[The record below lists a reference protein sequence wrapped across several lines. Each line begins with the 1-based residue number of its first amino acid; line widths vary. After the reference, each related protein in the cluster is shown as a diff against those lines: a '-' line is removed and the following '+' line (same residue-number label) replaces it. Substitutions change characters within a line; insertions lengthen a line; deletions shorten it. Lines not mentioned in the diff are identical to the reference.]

1 MAKATIVYIVDPD
14 LGEVLM
20 AKKVRKVGIG
30 YYFGYGGKIEDG
42 ESPEDCTVRETKKE
56 SGGTIVL
63 DKSKLQAIAHIRFF
77 NKTEQNPLTDEPTFE
92 VLCYRIFAKK
102 ADIGTPPTTDE
113 MADPTWFQK
122 VKIPFGTTLMKPGD
136 ELFVPNIIDGIYC
149 KGYIHFTDDEKEV
162 LSSSIELCG
171 PQDLVLA
178 S

>member
-1 MAKATIVYIVDPD
+1 
-14 LGEVLM
+14 
-20 AKKVRKVGIG
+20 
-30 YYFGYGGKIEDG
+30 
-42 ESPEDCTVRETKKE
+42 
-56 SGGTIVL
+56 
-63 DKSKLQAIAHIRFF
+63 
-77 NKTEQNPLTDEPTFE
+77 
-92 VLCYRIFAKK
+92 
-102 ADIGTPPTTDE
+102 